1 LGDEDELLINFIISA
16 LEQPTEK
23 GLDPRKMQ
31 IDLTG
36 FLAKSTGPFMKEL
49 WQLLIDAQNS
59 PNGIV
64 YFFDLLKNL
73 I

>member
-1 LGDEDELLINFIISA
+1 LGEEDELLINFIISA
-16 LEQPTEK
+16 LEQPTER

-36 FLAKSTGPFMKEL
+36 FLARNTGPFMKEL

-64 YFFDLLKNL
+64 SAFN
-73 I
+73 